1 MTAFDDLDIFAP
13 FDDDVEDYY
22 HSGMTANR
30 YQPKHERKT
39 QRKPMNTAIK
49 FAVRLVVFVGLA
61 YAGLWLTWQFAL
73 LLNTV
78 TTQVWK

>member
-13 FDDDVEDYY
+13 FDDDVDDFYTPR
-22 HSGMTANR
+22 HM
-30 YQPKHERKT
+30 KHE
-39 QRKPMNTAIK
+39 QRKPIMNTLIK
-49 FAVRLVVFVGLA
+49 NTVRFIVFLGLA
-61 YAGLWLTWQFAL
+61 YAGVWLTWQFAV